1 MAKVE
6 EKWAAYRL
14 QVTMTLVGIFS
25 REDESCYRWLSGQ
38 LLESRN
44 VRDVRSV
51 IITNNSLTF
60 YEEASKCNFAIL
72 YHSKTRGRI
81 NVTDV
86 TDSLYDMELQ
96 HLNTVHGRQNVLV
109 VIDDLDSSNEEEKA
123 RILTFQ
129 PKIRNLAEDLFL
141 FSSAD
146 KASLGYQPSAHVLRT
161 LNDMKRVV
169 EGAKERS
176 NLVQLP
182 LLPRMGEPRN
192 YKFAP
197 YVLIFLVVV
206 ILLISLIIWL
216 STRAPESTSVPGTTL
231 LTYITMT
238 PEPHGNTTIIHNT
251 TTIYNTTGLY
261 NST

>member
-1 MAKVE
+1 
-6 EKWAAYRL
+6 
-14 QVTMTLVGIFS
+14 MTLVGIFS
-25 REDESCYRWLSGQ
+25 REDESCYQWLSDK
-38 LLESRN
+38 LLEIRN

-86 TDSLYDMELQ
+86 NDSLYDLELQ

-129 PKIRNLAEDLFL
+129 PKIRDLAQDLFL

-169 EGAKERS
+169 EGAKKK
-176 NLVQLP
+176 P
-182 LLPRMGEPRN
+182 N
-192 YKFAP
+192 YRRLAMIGCGF
-197 YVLIFLVVV
+197 
-206 ILLISLIIWL
+206 LIIVAIIIVSVEL
-216 STRAPESTSVPGTTL
+216 SR
-231 LTYITMT
+231 
-238 PEPHGNTTIIHNT
+238 
-251 TTIYNTTGLY
+251 
-261 NST
+261 

>member
-1 MAKVE
+1 MNPPMKTVWMRKARNGKSRRKRVRGI
-6 EKWAAYRL
+6 YRS

-25 REDESCYRWLSGQ
+25 REDESCYQWLSDK
-38 LLESRN
+38 LLEIRN

-86 TDSLYDMELQ
+86 NDSLYDLELQ

-129 PKIRNLAEDLFL
+129 PKIRDLAQDLFL

-169 EGAKERS
+169 EGAKKK
-176 NLVQLP
+176 P
-182 LLPRMGEPRN
+182 N
-192 YKFAP
+192 YRRLAMIGCGF
-197 YVLIFLVVV
+197 
-206 ILLISLIIWL
+206 LIIVAIIIVSVEL
-216 STRAPESTSVPGTTL
+216 SR
-231 LTYITMT
+231 
-238 PEPHGNTTIIHNT
+238 
-251 TTIYNTTGLY
+251 
-261 NST
+261 